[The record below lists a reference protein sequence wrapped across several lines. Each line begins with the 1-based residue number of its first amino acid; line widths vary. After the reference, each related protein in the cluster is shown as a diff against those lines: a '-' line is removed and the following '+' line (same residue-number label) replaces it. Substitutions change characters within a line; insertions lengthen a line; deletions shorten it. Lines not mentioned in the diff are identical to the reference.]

1 MYPIGTLKVAWVE
14 SNVEYLSSDMFKPN
28 ELDKAVA
35 YGENV
40 GDYMIMQLVSQEKDL
55 YRWRVLPYG
64 NHKQYLSSMRLRRK
78 FEKLFSNES
87 GYYEA
92 PTGGIFTDKE
102 EYEKQLVRI
111 ADVFVLGPFLI
122 YVSTIKS
129 LPKHIRVILLLI
141 GILTIIYNGNN
152 YIKTIK

>member
-1 MYPIGTLKVAWVE
+1 MYTLGTLKVAWAE
-14 SNVEYLSSDMFKPN
+14 DNEEYLSSKMFKPN
-28 ELDKAVA
+28 QLDESVS
-35 YGENV
+35 YGEKV
-40 GDYMIMQLVSQEKDL
+40 GNYMIMQLIEQDGDF

-64 NHKQYLSSMRLRRK
+64 NHKQYFTSMRLRKK

-92 PTGGIFTDKE
+92 PTGGTFTDKD
-102 EYEKQLVRI
+102 EYEKQVVRVI
-111 ADVFVLGPFLI
+111 DVFVLGPFLI

-129 LPKHIRVILLLI
+129 LPKHIRVMLLLI